1 MPELK
6 RTLGVLGAAGLCIG
20 AIIGA
25 GIFVLIGVASGIA
38 GPAVILSFSI
48 AGIAAFLTALSSA
61 ELSSFITEAGGS
73 YIYAQKAFGN
83 FWGFLVGWTRT
94 FDYIAGAGL
103 ISLGFAAYF
112 SSFFEIPPGMI
123 IGVAV
128 LLPLI
133 LMLINLK
140 GISSASGITNIL
152 VVLKIV
158 SLLVFIAIGGL
169 FLFSH
174 GNSSNYYPFFPN
186 GIGGMLSG
194 ASIIFF
200 AFVGFDTVGVLAE
213 EVKNPSKN
221 VPKAIIL
228 AFLISTILY
237 IGVSV
242 VAVGLLNWKFLGTA
256 SAPLEMALRVA
267 TDNVFLLKFISI
279 SALFATTSVVMTSI
293 LGGSR
298 GLFAMARQGVIPGFL
313 AGISNKGVPTSSVII
328 TGSAIALI
336 ALIGN
341 IEWIASVF
349 NFGILMTYLF
359 INLSS
364 MRLRQKMPDA
374 NRTFKIPF
382 YPVPPILGAISC
394 IILLFFLKINAI
406 IFGGTWVLIGMAAY
420 YFNRRSS
427 RNEIFESEIL
437 NP

>member
-1 MPELK
+1 MPELQ
-6 RTLGVLGAAGLCIG
+6 RTLGVFGAASLCIG

-38 GPAVILSFSI
+38 GPAVVLSFLI
-48 AGIAAFLTALSSA
+48 AGITAFLTALSSA

-73 YIYAQKAFGN
+73 YIYTQKAFGD

-94 FDYIAGAGL
+94 FDYIVGAGV

-112 SSFFEIPPGMI
+112 LSFFEIPPGMMI
-123 IGVAV
+123 AVAV
-128 LLPLI
+128 VLPML
-133 LMLINLK
+133 LMLINLR

-158 SLLVFIAIGGL
+158 SLLVFIVMGGF
-169 FLFSH
+169 FLFSQ
-174 GNSSNYYPFFPN
+174 GDSSNYYPFFPQ
-186 GIGGMLSG
+186 GIVGMLSG

-228 AFLISTILY
+228 AFLISTMFY

-242 VAVGLLNWKFLGTA
+242 VAVGLVNWKILGNS
-256 SAPLEMALRVA
+256 SAPLEVALRVA
-267 TDNVFLLKFISI
+267 TDNVFVLKFISI
-279 SALFATTSVVMTSI
+279 SALFATTSVVMTSVM
-293 LGGSR
+293 GSSR

-313 AGISNKGVPTSSVII
+313 ARISKKGVPTFSVMI
-328 TGSAIALI
+328 TGIAIALI
-336 ALIGN
+336 ALLGN

-359 INLSS
+359 INLSLV
-364 MRLRQKMPDA
+364 RLRQKMPDA
-374 NRTFKIPF
+374 NRTFKVPF
-382 YPVPPILGAISC
+382 YPVPPILGALSC
-394 IILLFFLKINAI
+394 ILLLFFLKKNAI
-406 IFGGTWVLIGMAAY
+406 IFGGIWVLIGVVAY
-420 YFNRRSS
+420 YFNKKRE
-427 RNEIFESEIL
+427 NKI
-437 NP
+437 

>member
-6 RTLGVLGAAGLCIG
+6 RTLCVLGAASLCIG

-38 GPAVILSFSI
+38 GPAVILSFLI
-48 AGIAAFLTALSSA
+48 AGITAFLTALSSA

-73 YIYAQKAFGN
+73 YIYTHKAFGN
-83 FWGFLVGWTRT
+83 FWGFLVGWTRS
-94 FDYIAGAGL
+94 FDYIVGAGV

-112 SSFFEIPPGMI
+112 SSFFEIPRSMI
-123 IGVAV
+123 TEVAV
-128 LLPLI
+128 LLPLL

-158 SLLVFIAIGGL
+158 SLLVFIVIGGL
-169 FLFSH
+169 FILSH
-174 GNSSNYYPFFPN
+174 GDSSNYYPFFPQ

-221 VPKAIIL
+221 VPKAILL

-242 VAVGLLNWKFLGTA
+242 IAVGLLNWKILGIS

-313 AGISNKGVPTSSVII
+313 ARISNKGVPTSSVMI
-328 TGSAIALI
+328 TGIVIALI

-374 NRTFKIPF
+374 NRTFKLPF
-382 YPVPPILGAISC
+382 YPVPPIIGAMSC
-394 IILLFFLKINAI
+394 ILLLFFLKINAI
-406 IFGGTWVLIGMAAY
+406 IFGGIWVLIGVVAY
-420 YFNRRSS
+420 YFNNKRPH
-427 RNEIFESEIL
+427 E
-437 NP
+437 